1 MILRVEDTDRTRF
14 QPGAY
19 ESIMES
25 MRWLGLDWDEG
36 PDIGGPFG
44 PYVQSERLSLYQDAA
59 RRLVEQGDA
68 YYCFCSSERL
78 ESLREAQRRAGK
90 PTGYDRHCRNLDTAD
105 VRARLAAGSWVKP
118 AKITCSRV
126 LACRATAW
134 AIAG

>member
-1 MILRVEDTDRTRF
+1 MTVRVRYAPSPTGSPHVGNIRTALFTWLLARHSGGTMILRIEDTDRTRF

-68 YYCFCSSERL
+68 YYCFCSS
-78 ESLREAQRRAGK
+78 
-90 PTGYDRHCRNLDTAD
+90 
-105 VRARLAAGSWVKP
+105 
-118 AKITCSRV
+118 
-126 LACRATAW
+126 
-134 AIAG
+134 